1 LQRVL
6 FGRKRNPQRTLN
18 SFFTGFFIKP
28 RKSSYQGVPK
38 VGKKRKRGT
47 GSKGLVFLLTTNQER
62 GHRMHFIKIFIF
74 TLLSLAIGFLGCTQE
89 AKKVEAPT
97 QEQIT
102 KDLVPP
108 KAEVKGPA
116 FLVELSELKVVTTVN
131 IASKEIVE
139 TPSLKGNIKITN
151 KSKDI
156 LDIQAVTLEYLDEAG
171 RPIPYKSEEK
181 VVKVSPFWKAL
192 QPEGITEGSL
202 DVTIPMNA
210 IKGKS
215 LRKIEVN
222 LVYVPSPLKRE
233 TLTLSEKVE

>member
-1 LQRVL
+1 
-6 FGRKRNPQRTLN
+6 
-18 SFFTGFFIKP
+18 
-28 RKSSYQGVPK
+28 
-38 VGKKRKRGT
+38 
-47 GSKGLVFLLTTNQER
+47 
-62 GHRMHFIKIFIF
+62 MHFTKIFVLIG
-74 TLLSLAIGFLGCTQE
+74 LSLAIGFFGCAE
-89 AKKVEAPT
+89 RKVEAPT

-102 KDLVPP
+102 KNLVPP
-108 KAEVKGPA
+108 KVEVTGTA
-116 FLVELSELKVVTTVN
+116 FLVELTDLKVITTVN

-139 TPSLKGNIKITN
+139 TPNLKGKIKITN

-171 RPIPYKSEEK
+171 KPIPYKPGEK
-181 VVKVSPFWKAL
+181 IMKVYSFWKAL

-202 DVTIPMNA
+202 DVTIPTSA
-210 IKGKS
+210 IKEKS

>member
-1 LQRVL
+1 
-6 FGRKRNPQRTLN
+6 
-18 SFFTGFFIKP
+18 
-28 RKSSYQGVPK
+28 
-38 VGKKRKRGT
+38 
-47 GSKGLVFLLTTNQER
+47 
-62 GHRMHFIKIFIF
+62 MHFKKIFIF
-74 TLLSLAIGFLGCTQE
+74 IALCLAIGFFGC
-89 AKKVEAPT
+89 AKGKVEAPT

-102 KDLVPP
+102 KNLVPP

-116 FLVELSELKVVTTVN
+116 FLVELSDLKVVTTVN
-131 IASKEIVE
+131 IASKEIIG
-139 TPSLKGNIKITN
+139 TPSLKGRIKITN

-171 RPIPYKSEEK
+171 KPIPYKPEEK
-181 VVKVSPFWKAL
+181 IEKVYSFWKAL

-202 DVTIPMNA
+202 DVTLPTMA
-210 IKGKS
+210 IKEKS